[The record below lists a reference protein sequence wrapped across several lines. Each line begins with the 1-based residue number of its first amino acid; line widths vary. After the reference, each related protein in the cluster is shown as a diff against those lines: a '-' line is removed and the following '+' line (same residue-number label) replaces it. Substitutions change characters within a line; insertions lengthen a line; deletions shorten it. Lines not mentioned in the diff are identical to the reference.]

1 MKYSIKLFGIFEDE
15 IGQSVLDIETE
26 SVLKVGEL
34 REKLHQKYP
43 ILEEVQ
49 HYMVAVNQIYCNDFN
64 ALLTEKDEI
73 ALIPPIAGG

>member
-15 IGQSVLDIETE
+15 IGQSVLDIEAE

>member
-15 IGQSVLDIETE
+15 IGQSVLEIEAE

-34 REKLHQKYP
+34 REKLHQNYP